1 MWAREQS
8 VRYLQQYIHARNET
22 PWVTTMCPD
31 IEDRARSAL
40 QYLGGIAGDWYGQR
54 SDCTYY
60 YPQRNTNERKV

>member
-22 PWVTTMCPD
+22 PWVTNMCPGV
-31 IEDRARSAL
+31 EHRARETL
-40 QYLGGIAGDWYGQR
+40 QYLGGMAGDWYPYR

-60 YPQRNTNERKV
+60 HAQRNVNERKV

>member
-40 QYLGGIAGDWYGQR
+40 QYLGGMAGDWYSQR

-60 YPQRNTNERKV
+60 YPQRNANEQKV